1 MSAFDDEFGLFG
13 DEEGVEE
20 ERKSTLGARKIAT
33 GETIIDE
40 IEPED
45 ERPARRRP
53 GPPGDRSGTGD
64 DGGGSRFPR
73 RRPREV
79 ERKPL
84 PDEIAHPRAVE
95 LLTFLAKRLVGNPN
109 AVAVELHP
117 DPRGAVLEL
126 EVDPDDLGKVIGRGG
141 RVAQALRTI
150 VRAGAEGRVTI
161 DIVDSG
167 EDDEDDEAV
176 DALAQA
182 SVAVAEPIEVED
194 VVADAVSED
203 DDASEPVS
211 AKPKKKA
218 PAKKK
223 TAAKP
228 AVKAK
233 AKAKPK
239 ASKDAAASD

>member
-53 GPPGDRSGTGD
+53 GPSGDRSGD

-79 ERKPL
+79 DRKPL

-95 LLTFLAKRLVGNPN
+95 LLTFLAKRLVGNPD
-109 AVAVELHP
+109 AVAVELRP

-167 EDDEDDEAV
+167 EDDQDDEAETTT
-176 DALAQA
+176 AQA
-182 SVAVAEPIEVED
+182 SVAAPQTVEVADDAVS
-194 VVADAVSED
+194 VVADD
-203 DDASEPVS
+203 DDVVEAVA

-223 TAAKP
+223 TATKTAAKP
-228 AVKAK
+228 K

-239 ASKDAAASD
+239 ASKDAAASE

>member
-20 ERKSTLGARKIAT
+20 ERRSTLGARKIAT

-45 ERPARRRP
+45 ERPARRPRS
-53 GPPGDRSGTGD
+53 GPPGERTDGFGD
-64 DGGGSRFPR
+64 DASAGRWPR
-73 RRPREV
+73 RRPRDV

-84 PDEIAHPRAVE
+84 PDDVAHPRAIE
-95 LLTFLAKRLVGNPN
+95 LLTFLAKRLVGNPD
-109 AVAVELHP
+109 AVAVALHP
-117 DPRGAVLEL
+117 DARGAVLEL

-167 EDDEDDEAV
+167 EEDDGDLDHEL
-176 DALAQA
+176 DAPVA
-182 SVAVAEPIEVED
+182 VAVAEPLPDADEAEAEAA
-194 VVADAVSED
+194 VVAEAP
-203 DDASEPVS
+203 A
-211 AKPKKKA
+211 AKKKA
-218 PAKKK
+218 VRKR
-223 TAAKP
+223 
-228 AVKAK
+228 
-233 AKAKPK
+233 KPK
-239 ASKDAAASD
+239 AAVDEPEQA

>member
-20 ERKSTLGARKIAT
+20 ERRSTLGARKIAT

-45 ERPARRRP
+45 ERPARRPRS
-53 GPPGDRSGTGD
+53 GPPGERTGFGD
-64 DGGGSRFPR
+64 DASAGRWPR
-73 RRPREV
+73 RRARDA

-84 PDEIAHPRAVE
+84 PDDVAHPRAIE
-95 LLTFLAKRLVGNPN
+95 LLTFLAKRLVGKPD
-109 AVAVELHP
+109 AVAVALHP

-167 EDDEDDEAV
+167 DDDDDDDLEDAV
-176 DALAQA
+176 AAPA
-182 SVAVAEPIEVED
+182 AVAVAEP
-194 VVADAVSED
+194 VADEPEESE
-203 DDASEPVS
+203 AEGV
-211 AKPKKKA
+211 AEA
-218 PAKKK
+218 PAAKKK
-223 TAAKP
+223 VVRKR
-228 AVKAK
+228 
-233 AKAKPK
+233 KPK
-239 ASKDAAASD
+239 AAADEPEKA